1 MLEDVNLTSKRWV
14 EKMFYEQARR
24 SYENQETNFVEQTED
39 QHEIVR
45 LILKELRK
53 HLTIIVS
60 DREIEL
66 SEQARHY
73 SKAFTAL
80 HLLLSSIDTEKG
92 GEISENLVTLYLYIQ
107 QQLIDGR
114 TREEFTGDKNIVN
127 IVADLLEAWEN
138 IR

>member
-92 GEISENLVTLYLYIQ
+92 GEVSENLVTLYLYIQ

>member
-24 SYENQETNFVEQTED
+24 SYENQETNFVEQIED

>member
-1 MLEDVNLTSKRWV
+1 MLEDVNLTSKRRV

-92 GEISENLVTLYLYIQ
+92 GEVSENLVTLYLYIQ

>member
-1 MLEDVNLTSKRWV
+1 
-14 EKMFYEQARR
+14 MFYEQARR
-24 SYENQETNFVEQTED
+24 SYENQETNFVEQIED

>member
-1 MLEDVNLTSKRWV
+1 
-14 EKMFYEQARR
+14 MFYEQARR

-92 GEISENLVTLYLYIQ
+92 GEISGNLVTLYLYIQ

>member
-1 MLEDVNLTSKRWV
+1 VLKDVNLTSKSWV

>member
-1 MLEDVNLTSKRWV
+1 
-14 EKMFYEQARR
+14 MFYEQARR

-92 GEISENLVTLYLYIQ
+92 GEVSENLVTLYLYIQ

>member
-1 MLEDVNLTSKRWV
+1 M
-14 EKMFYEQARR
+14 
-24 SYENQETNFVEQTED
+24 
-39 QHEIVR
+39 R